1 MVEKRRT
8 TCLFC
13 SLGCGVA
20 FRTSAGQI
28 TAIDYDKENPI
39 NTGSL
44 CPRGYYNL
52 ELLNHPQR
60 LTKPFIGKKAAS
72 WDEAI
77 DFTKKELKKF
87 DHSSIK
93 MALSSNASNEDA
105 YVAGLFAKT
114 LGIIDVSASG
124 DPADQDSWKGNKWD
138 AEGASLENVE
148 RLGDSEAL
156 LIIGDIL
163 TRSPVLSK
171 RINKVKYGKRGNKI
185 IVIAPSVTHTS
196 WFATTHL
203 KNKPGTE
210 AVLMAV
216 IVKILAEIN
225 KRGRIGLDI
234 KKAAQ
239 ITGVPAEL
247 IIRAATAFDDAESGT
262 IIFSPGN
269 NIQRNDIVQYL
280 MKVASSFSVNKK
292 HITFNM
298 YGNTIGVN
306 RVLDSMIDQK
316 ESKKAK
322 VFIAFGDETSLPG
335 AEFTVRSCFFAPD
348 HVKENEVLLPLA
360 SHMER
365 KGNVILAGAR
375 TENIKPIVH
384 KIGGRSHME
393 IISSLMDANIEF
405 DMILEET
412 EKILAK
418 GIKKEKVDMNEKI
431 AEALESAEKPAIL
444 PENIT
449 HFGNNELVKRFFWYR
464 VNNG

>member
-13 SLGCGVA
+13 SLGCGLA

-28 TAIDYDKENPI
+28 TAIDYDKENLI

-44 CPRGYYNL
+44 CPRGYYNF

-60 LTKPFIGKKAAS
+60 LTEPRIGKKEVS

-77 DFTKKELKKF
+77 DLSKKELKKF
-87 DHSSIK
+87 DPSSIK

-105 YVAGLFAKT
+105 YMAGMFAKT
-114 LGIIDVSASG
+114 LGITDVSASG
-124 DPADQDSWKGNKWD
+124 DPADQDSWRGNKWD
-138 AEGASLENVE
+138 VEDASLDSVE

-171 RINKVKYGKRGNKI
+171 RINNVKYGKRGNKI
-185 IVIAPSVTHTS
+185 IVIDPRMTHTA

-203 KNKPGTE
+203 RNNPGTE
-210 AVLMAV
+210 AVLMAA
-216 IVKILAEIN
+216 IVKVLSDIN
-225 KRGRIGLDI
+225 KREKIRLDI

-239 ITGVPAEL
+239 ISGISAEM
-247 IIRAATAFDDAESGT
+247 ITRAAEAFDDAESGT

-280 MKVASSFSVNKK
+280 MKVASNFSVNKK
-292 HITFNM
+292 HITFNL
-298 YGNTIGVN
+298 YGNTVGVN
-306 RVLDSMIDQK
+306 KILDSII
-316 ESKKAK
+316 EKKASK
-322 VFIAFGDETSLPG
+322 NAKAFIAFGDDTSMPG

-348 HVKENEVLLPLA
+348 RIEENEVLLPLA

-365 KGNVILAGAR
+365 KGSVILAGER

-384 KIGGRSHME
+384 KVGGKSHLE
-393 IISSLMDANIEF
+393 ILSFLMDSKVEF
-405 DMILEET
+405 DLILEET
-412 EKILAK
+412 EKILS
-418 GIKKEKVDMNEKI
+418 KKLKNEKVDLNEKI
-431 AEALESAEKPAIL
+431 KEAMGITERTVSI

-449 HFGNNELVKRFFWYR
+449 HFGNNELVKRFLWYR